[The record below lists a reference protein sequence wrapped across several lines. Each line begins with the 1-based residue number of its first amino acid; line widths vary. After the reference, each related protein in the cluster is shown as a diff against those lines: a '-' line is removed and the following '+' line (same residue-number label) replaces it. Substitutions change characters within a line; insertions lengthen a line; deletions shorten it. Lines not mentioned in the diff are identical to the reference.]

1 MKGIVRLAEE
11 PEQPV
16 VLHMVQHVLH
26 PPARLAA
33 WPDADRRTRLVF
45 VTHDLEPSVVRR
57 LLDAFLGRPAPDAP
71 DKAALTENPLAL
83 AR

>member
-1 MKGIVRLAEE
+1 VRLAEE

-16 VLHMVQHVLH
+16 VLQMVQHVLH
-26 PPARLAA
+26 PPARLAN

-45 VTHDLEPSVVRR
+45 VTYDLEPLMIRR
-57 LLDAFLGRPAPDAP
+57 LLDAFLGAPGPDGP

-83 AR
+83 VR